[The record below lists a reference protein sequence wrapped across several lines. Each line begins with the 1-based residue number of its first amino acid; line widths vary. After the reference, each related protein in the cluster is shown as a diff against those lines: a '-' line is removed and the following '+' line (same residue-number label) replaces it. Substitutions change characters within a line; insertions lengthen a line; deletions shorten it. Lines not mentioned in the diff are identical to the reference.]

1 MKTITHAVSREA
13 YATPSTRIIEVILS
27 GLMMDSFTTRG
38 SQSEELDELGTTS
51 HGDITWN

>member
-1 MKTITHAVSREA
+1 MRTITPAVSCEA
-13 YATPSTRIIEVILS
+13 YTTPSTRIIEVILS

-38 SQSEELDELGTTS
+38 STEELDELGTTS